1 MQLITDEMTGY
12 VANSSMIRKMF
23 EAGIELQKKYGADN
37 VYDFSLGNP
46 DLPPPPA
53 VKKTMLKIAETMD
66 QPFALGYMPNAG
78 YPAAREALARKLS
91 QEQGLT
97 IPASNVIVTCGAA
110 GAINVFFR
118 ATLSKDDEVITPCP
132 YFVEYDFY
140 VGNFGGKLIRVPSD
154 PNTFALDLAA
164 LEQAIN
170 SKTRAMIVNTP
181 NNPTGQIYSRESM
194 KKLAEILRRKSAE
207 YGHPIFLVA
216 DEPYRFL
223 NFDNVDIPSVFELY
237 EYSVIVGSFS
247 KSLSL
252 AGERA
257 GYLAVNP
264 AMPDCS
270 TLLSACTITN
280 RILGYVNA
288 PAIAQKILIDCID
301 SQVDLDIYRRRRD
314 LMADVLDYAGID
326 YAMPRGAFYFF
337 PKSPVA
343 DEMQL
348 VNALFEERILVVPG
362 RGFGMSGYVRMA
374 FCVTESSITGSKEGF
389 KRAVDR
395 VKAGLQNK

>member
-140 VGNFGGKLIRVPSD
+140 VGNFGGKLIRVPSYQQ
-154 PNTFALDLAA
+154 T
-164 LEQAIN
+164 
-170 SKTRAMIVNTP
+170 
-181 NNPTGQIYSRESM
+181 
-194 KKLAEILRRKSAE
+194 
-207 YGHPIFLVA
+207 
-216 DEPYRFL
+216 YR
-223 NFDNVDIPSVFELY
+223 
-237 EYSVIVGSFS
+237 G
-247 KSLSL
+247 
-252 AGERA
+252 
-257 GYLAVNP
+257 
-264 AMPDCS
+264 
-270 TLLSACTITN
+270 
-280 RILGYVNA
+280 
-288 PAIAQKILIDCID
+288 
-301 SQVDLDIYRRRRD
+301 
-314 LMADVLDYAGID
+314 
-326 YAMPRGAFYFF
+326 
-337 PKSPVA
+337 
-343 DEMQL
+343 
-348 VNALFEERILVVPG
+348 
-362 RGFGMSGYVRMA
+362 
-374 FCVTESSITGSKEGF
+374 
-389 KRAVDR
+389 
-395 VKAGLQNK
+395 